1 MIIEGYSGNMGVRTI
16 IVGLKNLVS
25 YLFLAVATP
34 HIPSTAMAIA
44 GATVSPVVPTNKI
57 HAANARQT
65 IPTMNLSFL
74 IYPRSLNLI
83 VCVICNDL
91 GIGKAIPVPRI

>member
-1 MIIEGYSGNMGVRTI
+1 MGTKITV
-16 IVGLKNLVS
+16 VGLKKCVA

-44 GATVSPVVPTNKI
+44 GATVPPVVPTNKI
-57 HAANARQT
+57 HAANARQM

-74 IYPRSLNLI
+74 IYRGLLFSVNLQELYLQTI
-83 VCVICNDL
+83 SGL
-91 GIGKAIPVPRI
+91 RKTQRFY